1 LNAHPGDTLLFSLD
15 SFQIEVDLV
24 GIFADTLFNQLIDLD
39 GKPLTPDKV
48 VLLSEGSDE
57 ELPTYAVVSCEP
69 SEIIITTWQAAYNFG
84 GVAVSRIDVHLEG
97 DQDVLATA
105 RRMALER
112 DYWVWSATAG
122 QVNLTKLESYF
133 EAKGFSVLIPWIIV
147 IFTVVATMLNAIFE
161 RRREIAILSSIGL
174 NPSHITA
181 LFVAEATI
189 IGFIGG
195 GVGYLSGLGMYRL
208 MSRLSITLAVRQKVS
223 AVWCVGALGIAAVAV
238 VTGAVVALRSSV
250 IVTPSLLRKWK
261 ADEKP
266 STAREPWVFTLP
278 IKVRPTEINAF
289 LTYVKRCLERYA
301 VEVDAQR
308 IGRLKQTEEEMPQ
321 VVTKRIHFNY
331 YYGEGSADRFFT
343 VNQLVA
349 TKRTDDEVYTL
360 TLSSRGAESWTYK
373 TASFVRA
380 FILTWSAMKK

>member
-1 LNAHPGDTLLFSLD
+1 
-15 SFQIEVDLV
+15 
-24 GIFADTLFNQLIDLD
+24 
-39 GKPLTPDKV
+39 
-48 VLLSEGSDE
+48 
-57 ELPTYAVVSCEP
+57 
-69 SEIIITTWQAAYNFG
+69 
-84 GVAVSRIDVHLEG
+84 
-97 DQDVLATA
+97 
-105 RRMALER
+105 MALER

-208 MSRLSITLAVRQKVS
+208 MSLLSVTLAVRQKVS
-223 AVWCVGALGIAAVAV
+223 AVWSVGALGIAAAAV

-266 STAREPWVFTLP
+266 GTPREPWVFTLP
-278 IKVRPTEINAF
+278 IKIRPIEINAF
-289 LTYVKRCLERYA
+289 LTYIQRCLERYT
-301 VEVDAQR
+301 VEVNAQR
-308 IGRLKQTEEEMPQ
+308 IGRLKQIEEATPH
-321 VVTKRIHFNY
+321 VVTKRVYFNY

-349 TKRTDDEVYTL
+349 TKRADDAVYTL